1 MGDDEES
8 TYIVEYLDEPAGPVE
23 PGWISR
29 AGKARVTYP
38 NGNVFEGNFN
48 EDKRKEG
55 DGKYTWS
62 SNAEADDEDEGAP
75 KIVPVYEGQYSNGKR
90 HGKGKML
97 YPNGDTYQGE
107 WENDKMNGEG
117 TYIYFTAKGEAD
129 VFSGTWVSGVKQG
142 VGTYEFG
149 VDKSQLVGNW
159 EAGAIVDGSWRF
171 PDGGSYEGKFV
182 DGKPLGEGSFKFANG
197 YSQAGEYVAS
207 AAEGDEEATSLSWK
221 GGVVA

>member
-1 MGDDEES
+1 
-8 TYIVEYLDEPAGPVE
+8 VPADY
-23 PGWISR
+23 
-29 AGKARVTYP
+29 AARQLTLAMLMLCALP
-38 NGNVFEGNFN
+38 MLLPL
-48 EDKRKEG
+48 R
-55 DGKYTWS
+55 T
-62 SNAEADDEDEGAP
+62 ADDEDEGAP